1 MSFSEASGLLRDA
14 VRPVTLTFEEDPVKL
29 RLTSPTTAQQRI
41 SPAARAAAK
50 AESDAADR
58 AVVDQEIERAR
69 RKFGELVRRED
80 RALACACLLAL
91 LRCSCS
97 ASLFLLC
104 FAVLACLLRFMMP
117 NLASWSVL
125 DIVVLRPKTNP
136 T

>member
-69 RKFGELVRRED
+69 RKFDELVRRED
-80 RALACACLLAL
+80 RALACACLPAL
-91 LRCSCS
+91 LLCSD
-97 ASLFLLC
+97 LLAQVHDAKSC
-104 FAVLACLLRFMMP
+104 ILLYLGGTRYRYSSIAP
-117 NLASWSVL
+117 ENKPDL
-125 DIVVLRPKTNP
+125 TC
-136 T
+136 

>member
-41 SPAARAAAK
+41 SPAARAATK

-69 RKFGELVRRED
+69 KKFDELVRRED
-80 RALACACLLAL
+80 RALACACLLACL
-91 LRCSCS
+91 L
-97 ASLFLLC
+97 A
-104 FAVLACLLRFMMP
+104 LLRFSCL
-117 NLASWSVL
+117 LAHVHDAESC
-125 DIVVLRPKTNP
+125 RPGTI
-136 T
+136 

>member
-69 RKFGELVRRED
+69 RKFDELVRGED
-80 RALACACLLAL
+80 RALACACLLCFSVL
-91 LRCSCS
+91 TC
-97 ASLFLLC
+97 LF
-104 FAVLACLLRFMMP
+104 RFMML
-117 NLASWSVL
+117 NLASWY
-125 DIVVLRPKTNP
+125 
-136 T
+136 

>member
-14 VRPVTLTFEEDPVKL
+14 VRPVTLTFEEEPMKL

-69 RKFGELVRRED
+69 RKFDELVRGEED

-91 LRCSCS
+91 LLCSD
-97 ASLFLLC
+97 SLVHVHDAKSCIL
-104 FAVLACLLRFMMP
+104 VLGL
-117 NLASWSVL
+117 
-125 DIVVLRPKTNP
+125 VVLRPKTNP

>member
-14 VRPVTLTFEEDPVKL
+14 VRPVTLTFEEEPMKL

-69 RKFGELVRRED
+69 RKFDELVRRED
-80 RALACACLLAL
+80 RALACACLPAL
-91 LRCSCS
+91 LLCSD
-97 ASLFLLC
+97 LLAQVHDAKSC
-104 FAVLACLLRFMMP
+104 ILVLGL
-117 NLASWSVL
+117 
-125 DIVVLRPKTNP
+125 VVLRPKTNP

>member
-69 RKFGELVRRED
+69 RKFDELVRRED
-80 RALACACLLAL
+80 RALACACLPAL
-91 LRCSCS
+91 LLCSD
-97 ASLFLLC
+97 LLAQVHDAKSC
-104 FAVLACLLRFMMP
+104 ILVLGL
-117 NLASWSVL
+117 
-125 DIVVLRPKTNP
+125 VVLRPKTNP